1 MHRIWADGRKSL
13 HLNAEPG
20 GEVYRQ
26 SESERQFSFADF
38 YLPFGGSLDGENRW
52 VRLAGLIPWSEFES
66 EYAEQ
71 FAASGQGAP
80 AIRFRTALAAIL
92 IKEKLRITDEE
103 TVQQIRENP
112 YLQYFIGLE
121 GFRREAPFEAS
132 MMVHF
137 RSRISCE
144 MLWRINERI
153 HEGQVKKNHS
163 GSDTCG
169 RKKEDA
175 AIPNRGKLL
184 LDATCAPADI
194 GYPTDIGILNE
205 GREKSESIIDRLHEK
220 LKGVQKKVRTYRRV
234 ARKEY
239 LKVVKSRKPS
249 RRLIRRGIGKQLR
262 YLRRNLKHIKELA
275 QKVGLTELPRK
286 VYRDLLVI
294 SEVYRQQEQLYRQ
307 KHPHLS
313 GRIDSISQPHVRP
326 IVRGK
331 AGRPTEFGA
340 KISVSVVDGF
350 TFLYRMSWDPYN
362 ESEDLIG
369 QIGRYYRRFGYYPES
384 VHADK
389 IYRNRKNIDYCKS
402 HGIRL
407 SGPRLGRPTQ
417 DIGIR
422 KAHEQ
427 LSRQDE
433 LDRIPVEGKF
443 GNGKRRYGLDRI
455 MAKLPV
461 TSFSTIAAIVL
472 VMNLEKILRDLFL
485 SSIPIVIFSL
495 LRSSDR
501 FVMTGRSFVGVAQTA
516 A

>member
-1 MHRIWADGRKSL
+1 M
-13 HLNAEPG
+13 
-20 GEVYRQ
+20 YRE
-26 SESERQFSFADF
+26 SESENQLSFADF
-38 YLPFGGSLDGENRW
+38 YLPFGGSLDANNRW
-52 VRLAGLIPWSEFES
+52 VRLAALIPWSEFET

-80 AIRFRTALAAIL
+80 AIRFRTALGAML

-112 YLQYFIGLE
+112 YQQFFIGLE

-137 RSRISCE
+137 RCRITAE
-144 MLWRINERI
+144 MLSRINERI
-153 HEGQVKKNHS
+153 HEQQSKKTQ
-163 GSDTCG
+163 GPKGTRG
-169 RKKEDA
+169 GKKEEPQ
-175 AIPNRGKLL
+175 IPNRGKLL
-184 LDATCAPADI
+184 VDATCTPADI
-194 GYPTDIGILNE
+194 RYPTDIGILNE
-205 GREKSESIIDRLHEK
+205 GREKTESIIDRLHAK

-239 LKVVKSRKPS
+239 LKVVKRRKPG
-249 RRLIRRGIGKQLR
+249 RRVIRRGIGKQLR

-275 QKVGLTELPRK
+275 QKVGLAELPRR

-307 KHPHLS
+307 NHPHLT
-313 GRIDSISQPHVRP
+313 GRIVSISQPHVRP

-350 TFLYRMSWDPYN
+350 TFVDRMSWDPYN
-362 ESEDLIG
+362 ESEDFIE
-369 QIGRYYRRFGYYPES
+369 QIERYYRRSGSYPES

-389 IYRNRKNIDYCKS
+389 IYRNRKNLDYCKG

-422 KAHEQ
+422 KAQAQ

-443 GNGKRRYGLDRI
+443 GNGKRRYGLDRV

-472 VMNLEKILRDLFL
+472 VMNLEKIARDFL
-485 SSIPIVIFSL
+485 LSFFSIVTFSL
-495 LRSSDR
+495 QRAFERLAMAGESAVD
-501 FVMTGRSFVGVAQTA
+501 GAQMA

>member
-1 MHRIWADGRKSL
+1 M
-13 HLNAEPG
+13 
-20 GEVYRQ
+20 YRE
-26 SESERQFSFADF
+26 SESEHQLSFVDF
-38 YLPFGGSLDGENRW
+38 YLPFGGSLDGNNRW
-52 VRLAGLIPWSEFES
+52 VRLATLIPWSEFEQ

-71 FAASGQGAP
+71 FASSGQGAP
-80 AIRFRTALAAIL
+80 AIRFRTALGAVL

-112 YLQYFIGLE
+112 YLQYFIGLQ
-121 GFRREAPFEAS
+121 GFRRESPFEAS

-137 RSRISCE
+137 RCRISAG
-144 MLWRINERI
+144 MLSRINERI
-153 HEGQVKKNHS
+153 HEQQM
-163 GSDTCG
+163 
-169 RKKEDA
+169 RKSQGPKERQGGKEEDPP
-175 AIPNRGKLL
+175 IPHRGKLL
-184 LDATCAPADI
+184 VDATCTPADI
-194 GYPTDIGILNE
+194 RYPTDIGILNE
-205 GREKSESIIDRLHEK
+205 GREKTESMIDRLHEK
-220 LKGVQKKVRTYRRV
+220 FKGVQKKVRSYRRV

-239 LKVVKSRKPS
+239 LRVVKARKPS
-249 RRLIRRGIGKQLR
+249 RKLIRRGIGKQLR

-275 QKVGLTELPRK
+275 QKAGLSELPRRM
-286 VYRDLLVI
+286 YRELLVI

-313 GRIDSISQPHVRP
+313 GRIVSISQPHVRP

-350 TFLYRMSWDPYN
+350 TFVDRMSWDPYN
-362 ESEDLIG
+362 EAGDLIG
-369 QIGRYYRRFGYYPES
+369 QIERYSRRFGYYPES

-389 IYRNRKNIDYCKS
+389 IYRNRRNLEFCKS

-417 DIGIR
+417 EIALR
-422 KAHEQ
+422 KAQQQ

-443 GNGKRRYGLDRI
+443 GNGKRRYGLDRV

-472 VMNLEKILRDLFL
+472 VMNLEKVARDFL
-485 SSIPIVIFSL
+485 LSFFSIVTFGFIRATERLAKVGKPTV
-495 LRSSDR
+495 DR
-501 FVMTGRSFVGVAQTA
+501 ALIA